1 LTSLT
6 PWNDLYFRLSSSDFK
21 DERWSEKHFG
31 RQRVSDVKAAL
42 KYLEKHDVSKYN
54 IQSVAIAKLGTM
66 AAGMMGGKK
75 SKVKPED
82 FLPFDSK
89 RIKKE
94 DGVTDESLQVLQEL
108 MKSRVMDGR
117 VIALL
122 AEEIKAFSS
131 RSQSQ

>member
-1 LTSLT
+1 M
-6 PWNDLYFRLSSSDFK
+6 
-21 DERWSEKHFG
+21 
-31 RQRVSDVKAAL
+31 
-42 KYLEKHDVSKYN
+42 KYLEKHDVTKYN

-75 SKVKPED
+75 SGVKPND
-82 FLPFDSK
+82 FLPFDTTK
-89 RIKKE
+89 IKKE
-94 DGVTDESLQVLQEL
+94 DGVTDKSLTVLRTL

-131 RSQSQ
+131 RS

>member
-1 LTSLT
+1 M
-6 PWNDLYFRLSSSDFK
+6 
-21 DERWSEKHFG
+21 
-31 RQRVSDVKAAL
+31 
-42 KYLEKHDVSKYN
+42 SKYN